1 MSFTASLEGGK
12 IRNACVFRSGNLNFF
27 FYSNEGDPREP
38 IHIHVRG
45 SGANAKIWLE
55 PTIGVA
61 DSQGFNSKELS
72 AIIRLVIDNRVL
84 IRQAWHEHFGD

>member
-1 MSFTASLEGGK
+1 M
-12 IRNACVFRSGNLNFF
+12 RNACVFRSGNLNFF